1 MTEIGLVSEVAPNCM
16 SMTFPPSGCA
26 LGGSGPALP
35 SGGLPSSSVSTLL
48 PSTTETKSS
57 PTPTGPVQLP
67 TAAGGKN
74 VAKKWLAVC
83 LMAPALLQ
91 MVFL

>member
-26 LGGSGPALP
+26 MGGSGPALP
-35 SGGLPSSSVSTLL
+35 SGGLPSSVPTLL
-48 PSTTETKSS
+48 PSATGTKPS
-57 PTPTGPVQLP
+57 PTPTGAIQLP
-67 TAAGGKN
+67 TGAGGKN

-83 LMAPALLQ
+83 LVAPALLQ